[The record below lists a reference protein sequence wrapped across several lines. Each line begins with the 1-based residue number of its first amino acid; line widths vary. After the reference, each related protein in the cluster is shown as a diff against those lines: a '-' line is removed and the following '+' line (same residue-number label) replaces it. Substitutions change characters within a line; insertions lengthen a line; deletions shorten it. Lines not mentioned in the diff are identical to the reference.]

1 MISVRDVI
9 EFKKIAETLN
19 KMDKCI
25 EHFGIETK
33 RGTLI
38 DDFKKFYIKNNYLTE
53 NQQKWL
59 DKYYNDVLM
68 DIDDKEPENDYG
80 YYEFGLYGN

>member
-1 MISVRDVI
+1 MITVKDVI
-9 EFKKIAETLN
+9 EFKKIEETLN

-25 EHFGIETK
+25 GYFGIETK

-38 DDFKKFYIKNNYLTE
+38 DSFKTFYINNNFLTE

-59 DKYYNDVLM
+59 NKYYNDVLM
-68 DIDDKEPENDYG
+68 DIGSIEDEDYCH
-80 YYEFGLYGN
+80 EIYGN

>member
-1 MISVRDVI
+1 MITVKDVI
-9 EFKKIAETLN
+9 EFKKIEETLN
-19 KMDKCI
+19 KMDKKMDKCI
-25 EHFGIETK
+25 GHFGIETK

-38 DDFKKFYIKNNYLTE
+38 DSFKTYYIKNNYLTE

-68 DIDDKEPENDYG
+68 DIDSIEDEDYCH
-80 YYEFGLYGN
+80 ELYGN

>member
-1 MISVRDVI
+1 MITVKDVI
-9 EFKKIAETLN
+9 EFKKIEETLN

-25 EHFGIETK
+25 GHFGIETK

-38 DDFKKFYIKNNYLTE
+38 DSFKTFYINNNFLTE

-59 DKYYNDVLM
+59 NKYYNDVLM
-68 DIDDKEPENDYG
+68 DIDSIEDEDYCH
-80 YYEFGLYGN
+80 EIYGN